1 VALLVFLILGGALLA
16 ATNFKVVYDAREG
29 AKVDPVWWACADEMI
44 TVVPG
49 LALSFLETVVMA
61 AIALAASTRL
71 STVAN
76 LVLCFVVYSLGHLV
90 PLIVQSSVGKFAIV
104 RFTGRLFATLL
115 PVLDHFT
122 VEAAV
127 IGGVPIPWG
136 YLGWAALYAAL
147 YSAVAILLAL
157 VLFQHRDLA

>member
-1 VALLVFLILGGALLA
+1 
-16 ATNFKVVYDAREG
+16 
-29 AKVDPVWWACADEMI
+29 MI

-61 AIALAASTRL
+61 GIALAVSTRL
-71 STVAN
+71 GTVAN
-76 LVLCFVVYSLGHLV
+76 LIVCFTVYSLGHLV
-90 PLIVQSSVGKFAIV
+90 PLIVQSGVGKFAIV

-127 IGGVPIPWG
+127 VGGVPIPWD

-147 YSAVAILLAL
+147 YAAVTILVAL